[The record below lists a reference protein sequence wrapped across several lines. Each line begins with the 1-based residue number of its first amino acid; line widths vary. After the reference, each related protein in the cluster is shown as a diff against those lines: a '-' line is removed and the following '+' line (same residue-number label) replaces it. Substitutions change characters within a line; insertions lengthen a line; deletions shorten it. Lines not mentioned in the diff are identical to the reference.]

1 MSGQIVGLNVLENAK
16 MAFKTLAANKL
27 QSSLTMLGI
36 VIGNASVIAM
46 VAAGE
51 AAQGFVTAQF
61 ESLGTNLLFI
71 TPGDAQRGPLAGTA
85 QADTLTLS
93 DAEAITQEVSAV
105 SAVAPQKNTRLRITQ
120 GAAETQANIA
130 GTTPSYPVVREIRMA
145 QGQFFNPIDLQTSSR
160 VAVLG
165 SETART
171 LFGNQ
176 DPIGRKI
183 RISNLSFTVSGVV
196 EERGSSFG
204 QNQDELV
211 YIPINVMA
219 RQLIGQETGKI
230 SPTVQV
236 ISVSLESP
244 DTTNAAIYQIR
255 NLLRLRHNILQGE
268 DDFAVQS
275 QQELLERSSSITDI
289 LVLVLGFTAGI
300 SLLVGGI
307 GIMNIMLVSVT
318 ERTGEIG
325 LRKAIGATGADILAQ
340 FTIEAVILAAT
351 GGVIGIV
358 LGLVGVVGLALF
370 SPLEAVFSLSAVI
383 VSFTVSGSIGLIF
396 GIMPAQRAA
405 NLDPIVALRS

>member
-1 MSGQIVGLNVLENAK
+1 
-16 MAFKTLAANKL
+16 MAVKTLAANKM
-27 QSSLTMLGI
+27 QSGLTMLGI
-36 VIGNASVIAM
+36 IIGNASVIAM

-51 AAQGFVTAQF
+51 AAQGFVTAEF

-71 TPGDAQRGPLAGTA
+71 TPGDAQRGPLAGAA
-85 QADTLTLS
+85 QADTLTLA
-93 DAEAITQEVSAV
+93 DAEAITREVSTVGAI
-105 SAVAPQKNTRLRITQ
+105 APQKNQRLRITQ
-120 GAAETQANIA
+120 GATETQANIT
-130 GTTPSYPVVREIRMA
+130 GTTPEFQVVRDIQMA
-145 QGQFFNPIDLQTSSR
+145 RGQFLSPMDLHTHAR

-165 SETART
+165 SATAQT

-176 DPIGRKI
+176 DPVGRNI

-204 QNQDELV
+204 QNQDEVV
-211 YIPINVMA
+211 YIPIDVMVS
-219 RQLIGQETGKI
+219 QLTGQEVGKI

-236 ISVSLESP
+236 IAASLESP
-244 DTTNAAIYQIR
+244 EATNAAVYQIR
-255 NLLRLRHNILQGE
+255 NLLRLRHNILQGA

-325 LRKAIGATGADILAQ
+325 LRKAIGATGADILSQ

-351 GGVIGIV
+351 GGTIGIG
-358 LGLVGVVGLALF
+358 LGLVGVAGLTLF
-370 SPLEAVFSLSAVI
+370 SPLEAAVSLSAI
-383 VSFTVSGSIGLIF
+383 MVSFAVSGSIGLIF
-396 GIMPAQRAA
+396 GIAPAQRAA